1 MEIKDK
7 VFIALFVLLVLI
19 SLIQQHQLYVLR
31 DKVLVHE
38 DCIVQL
44 QKHAISNEIKELD
57 ESVKGL
63 ESTLRKGGYVQ

>member
-7 VFIALFVLLVLI
+7 VFIALFVLLLLV

-31 DKVLVHE
+31 DKMLVHE

-44 QKHAISNEIKELD
+44 QKHAISKEVKELG

-63 ESTLRKGGYVQ
+63 ENALRKGGYVQ

>member
-44 QKHAISNEIKELD
+44 QKHAISSEIKELD

-63 ESTLRKGGYVQ
+63 ESALKKGGYIQ